1 MNVLLIEDDTDL
13 GGAIKQILEEDG
25 HRVDWARTGPE
36 ALYYANDFDYDILIL
51 DRMLPKLDGIRVLE
65 KLRES
70 SEVPVLMLTAL
81 NQLEHRIEGFDAGAD
96 DYLGKPFEMTELLA
110 RVRAL
115 LRRSSRPI
123 ENSITNGELVLEPTQ
138 RKLSRR
144 GKNVKLSKAEYTAV
158 EYLLRRRGCV
168 VTRETLER
176 LLYDDRDISG
186 NPVDVLIHRIRRK
199 LGRNFVQTRRG
210 HGFMVPLEGDQ
221 E

>member
-1 MNVLLIEDDTDL
+1 MNALLIEDDADL
-13 GGAIKQILEEDG
+13 GGAIKQILEENG
-25 HRVDWARTGPE
+25 LRADWARTGAE
-36 ALYYANDFDYDILIL
+36 ALYFAGDFDYDILIL
-51 DRMLPKLDGIRVLE
+51 DRMLPELDGIGVLE
-65 KLRES
+65 KLRER

-81 NQLEHRIEGFDAGAD
+81 NELEHRIEGLNAGAD

-123 ENSITNGELVLEPTQ
+123 QETITHGDLVLEPFQ

-144 GKNVKLSKAEYTAV
+144 GKNMKLSKVEYTAV
-158 EYLLRRRGCV
+158 EYLMRHRGVV
-168 VTRETLER
+168 VTRGTLER
-176 LLYDDRDISG
+176 LLYENRDISG

-210 HGFMVPLEGDQ
+210 HGYIVSLEGDQ
-221 E
+221 T